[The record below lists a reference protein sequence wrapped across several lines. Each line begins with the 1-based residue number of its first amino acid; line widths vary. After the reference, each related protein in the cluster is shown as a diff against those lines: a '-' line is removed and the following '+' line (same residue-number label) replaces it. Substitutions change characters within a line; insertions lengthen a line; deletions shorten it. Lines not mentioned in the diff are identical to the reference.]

1 MASPFVNSPYNLR
14 WGPPPPPSP
23 PWYGVDPH
31 NIGGIPPMLLPA
43 QVAQNP
49 APVPQAININALP
62 FENIPRNAEND
73 LMKNRIEEGD
83 VMANWFTANTKE
95 GPKTERKFKRYYK
108 KSTYNSLP
116 TPKRHP
122 STRQLIDPT
131 TVTYY
136 KAHLIEPAAAAAAT
150 SGGRKRK
157 TRRSKRRMNTTRRR

>member
-1 MASPFVNSPYNLR
+1 MASPFVNLPGDSR
-14 WGPPPPPSP
+14 WEPRSFEATGSRFRPGST
-23 PWYGVDPH
+23 W
-31 NIGGIPPMLLPA
+31 LPA

-62 FENIPRNAEND
+62 FKNIPRNAEND
-73 LMKNRIEEGD
+73 LMKNKIEEGD
-83 VMANWFTANTKE
+83 VMANWFTANTKK
-95 GPKTERKFKRYYK
+95 GPKTEHNFERYYK

-116 TPKRHP
+116 MPKRHP
-122 STRQLIDPT
+122 STRKLIDPT

-136 KAHLIEPAAAAAAT
+136 KAHLIEPAAAAAAAAT